1 MKFLK
6 AQRAIET
13 LEAAITF
20 PIAILVMLATVNLG
34 MVVYGQQ
41 AVQAAARHGA
51 RMGSVAQ
58 QCSACYAVSAAS
70 SAINGDPIVK
80 QPNVAILSPGGVAG
94 SILTVRV
101 SRSPALQVP
110 CRACAEHSQQDHH
123 DGNALN
129 QSAHV
134 KLPRRFL
141 VYPKPDRPEL
151 NSKFEYRNSKQI
163 QMRKSIGTNES

>member
-6 AQRAIET
+6 AKRAIET

-58 QCSACYAVSAAS
+58 QGSACYAVTEARGAIQTAA
-70 SAINGDPIVK
+70 IV
-80 QPNVAILSPGGVAG
+80 QNPDVTILAPGGRAG
-94 SILTVRV
+94 TILKIRV
-101 SRSPALQVP
+101 TGQVP
-110 CRACAEHSQQDHH
+110 NFFGGLGAIFPGLSDGPFQLQAEATFRQE
-123 DGNALN
+123 GW
-129 QSAHV
+129 
-134 KLPRRFL
+134 
-141 VYPKPDRPEL
+141 
-151 NSKFEYRNSKQI
+151 
-163 QMRKSIGTNES
+163 